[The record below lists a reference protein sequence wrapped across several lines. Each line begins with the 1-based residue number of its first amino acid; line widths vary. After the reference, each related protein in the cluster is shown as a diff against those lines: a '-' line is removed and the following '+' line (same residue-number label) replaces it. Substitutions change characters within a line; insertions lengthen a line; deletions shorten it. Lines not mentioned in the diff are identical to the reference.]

1 VLSVVNF
8 KTGEGV
14 QWLHKSPNSTGGD
27 AKNGFLGMTD
37 DNLTGNQKYKNWN
50 CTPNEYWMMLAE
62 HNEKMSDN
70 LSVIEK
76 RIVTSSINTIYQI
89 LETGLNFGA

>member
-1 VLSVVNF
+1 
-8 KTGEGV
+8 
-14 QWLHKSPNSTGGD
+14 
-27 AKNGFLGMTD
+27 MTD

-50 CTPNEYWMMLAE
+50 CTPNEYWEMLAD

-70 LSVIEK
+70 LSLIEK

-89 LETGLNFGA
+89 VDTLDLSA